1 MNPAKVSRSNLNKLT
16 DLPNVGKAGEQDLIL
31 LGIDHPQD
39 LIGRCPYDMHATLCA
54 ETKVKHDPCVIDV
67 FISVVR
73 FMEGDDPKPWWAYT
87 SERKDY
93 LAR

>member
-16 DLPNVGKAGEQDLIL
+16 DLPNVGKAGGQDLIL

-54 ETKVKHDPCVIDV
+54 KTKVKHDPCVIDV